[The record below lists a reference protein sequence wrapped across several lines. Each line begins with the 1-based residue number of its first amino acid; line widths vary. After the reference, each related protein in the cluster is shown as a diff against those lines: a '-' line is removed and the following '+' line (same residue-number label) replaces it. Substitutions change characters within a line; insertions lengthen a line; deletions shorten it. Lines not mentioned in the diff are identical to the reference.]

1 MDTDPDGAG
10 RPIGTDDAL
19 RKCEAHFREVIE
31 TVAHGVI
38 YQDSAGRV
46 TDANAAAL
54 SFLGLS
60 LDDIR
65 GRSAT
70 DPGWR
75 AIRSD
80 GSEYPAEQYPWLV
93 ALRTG
98 GSARV
103 EMGIYNPVDESY
115 RWVEVTAIPYFRHG
129 ETVPNAIHTTF
140 DDVPE
145 RRRAEAEH
153 ERLVQELEDALAS
166 LKILRGF
173 IPICASCKKIRN
185 DSGYWQQL
193 EVYMRDH
200 SEAQFSH
207 GVCPECMTRLYPE
220 FADDDPPST

>member
-1 MDTDPDGAG
+1 METHQDGAG
-10 RPIGTDDAL
+10 GPAGADEAL
-19 RKCEAHFREVIE
+19 RACEAHFREVVE
-31 TVAHGVI
+31 TVAQGVMFH
-38 YQDSAGRV
+38 DSAGRV

-54 SFLGLS
+54 SILGLS
-60 LDDIR
+60 LDQIR
-65 GRSAT
+65 GRPAT

-75 AIRSD
+75 AILSE
-80 GSEYPAEQYPWLV
+80 GSECPVEAYPWRA

-98 GSARV
+98 VSVRV

-129 ETVPNAIHTTF
+129 ETVPSAIHTTF

-145 RRRAEAEH
+145 RRRAEAER

-166 LKILRGF
+166 LKVLRGF

-220 FADDDPPST
+220 FAADDPPST